1 MNHLPLLLKRLP
13 NAVYLFTG
21 ILILFSLIAPN
32 FLSIM
37 NLSNMVLQGSV
48 LLIVSL
54 GMTIVMLSNGIDL
67 SVGALMSLTGMMAG
81 ISLANEWGVIPSLL
95 FGISIG
101 LFSGLFIGF
110 SVAKLNFQPFIA
122 TFGMMGILEGISL
135 YSNKGHTVYWS
146 DSIFNFI
153 GSGYFLSIPFPIWIA
168 AMVFSMVYFLLYK
181 TPFGV
186 NVFAVG
192 GHEEGL
198 RLSGVNVKRQ
208 KMLIYMVS
216 GLLASLGGLIL
227 ASRIASGH
235 PTVGIG
241 YEFEAIASSV
251 IGGTT
256 FFGGHGGIIGT
267 VFGALII
274 TLLRNGLNL
283 LGFTTPYQYC
293 AIGFIL
299 AVGITLNI
307 VYSREN
313 TGHGRI

>member
-1 MNHLPLLLKRLP
+1 MSPIFLFFKRLP
-13 NAVYLFTG
+13 NAIYLFTA

-54 GMTIVMLSNGIDL
+54 GMTMVMLSNGIDL

-81 ISLANEWGVIPSLL
+81 LSLKHEWGMIISLLL
-95 FGISIG
+95 GMSIG
-101 LFSGLFIGF
+101 LCSGLLIGLLV
-110 SVAKLNFQPFIA
+110 SRLNFSPFIA
-122 TFGMMGILEGISL
+122 TFGMMGIFEGVSL
-135 YSNKGHTVYWS
+135 YSNQGHSVYWS
-146 DSIFNFI
+146 ESLFNFI
-153 GSGYFLSIPFPIWIA
+153 GSGYLLSIPFPVWLA
-168 AMVFSMVYFLLYK
+168 AGIFGFIYLLLYK

-186 NVFAVG
+186 NVYAIG

-198 RLSGVNVKRQ
+198 RLSGVNVRHQ
-208 KMLIYMVS
+208 KICIYMVS
-216 GLLASLGGLIL
+216 GLLASIGGLIL

-256 FFGGHGGIIGT
+256 FFGGQGGIIGT
-267 VFGALII
+267 LFGALMI

-283 LGFTTPYQYC
+283 LGYTTPYQYC
-293 AIGFIL
+293 SIGMIL

-307 VYSREN
+307 VYRK
-313 TGHGRI
+313 

>member
-1 MNHLPLLLKRLP
+1 MNPLFLIFKRLP
-13 NAVYLFTG
+13 NAIYLFTA
-21 ILILFSLIAPN
+21 ILILFSLVAPN

-54 GMTIVMLSNGIDL
+54 GMTMVMLSNGIDL

-81 ISLANEWGVIPSLL
+81 LSLKQDWGVIPSLL

-101 LFSGLFIGF
+101 LSSGLFIGLLI
-110 SVAKLNFQPFIA
+110 SRLNFPPFIA
-122 TFGMMGILEGISL
+122 TFGMMGIFEGISL
-135 YSNKGHTVYWS
+135 YSNQGHSVYWPGS
-146 DSIFNFI
+146 HFNSI
-153 GSGYFLSIPFPIWIA
+153 GSGYLLNIPFPVWLA
-168 AMVFSMVYFLLYK
+168 AGVFGLVYLLLYK

-186 NVFAVG
+186 NVYAIG

-198 RLSGVNVKRQ
+198 RLSGVNVRHQ
-208 KMLIYMVS
+208 KVCIYMVS
-216 GLLASLGGLIL
+216 GLLASIGGLVL

-256 FFGGHGGIIGT
+256 FFGGQGGIIGT
-267 VFGALII
+267 LFGALMI

-283 LGFTTPYQYC
+283 LGYTTPYQYC
-293 AIGFIL
+293 AIGMIL

-307 VYSREN
+307 VYRK
-313 TGHGRI
+313 

>member
-1 MNHLPLLLKRLP
+1 MNPLFLFLKRLP
-13 NAVYLFTG
+13 NAIYLFTA
-21 ILILFSLIAPN
+21 ILILFSVVAPN

-54 GMTIVMLSNGIDL
+54 GMTMVMLSNGIDL

-81 ISLANEWGVIPSLL
+81 LSLKHEWGMI
-95 FGISIG
+95 ISILLGILIG
-101 LFSGLFIGF
+101 LCSGLLVGF
-110 SVAKLNFQPFIA
+110 LVSHLSFSPFIA
-122 TFGMMGILEGISL
+122 TFGMMGIFEGISL
-135 YSNKGHTVYWS
+135 YSNQGHSVYWS
-146 DSIFNFI
+146 ESHFNFI
-153 GSGYFLSIPFPIWIA
+153 GSGYLISTPFPVWLA
-168 AMVFSMVYFLLYK
+168 AGIFALIYLLLYK

-186 NVFAVG
+186 NVYAIG

-198 RLSGVNVKRQ
+198 RLSGVNVRRQ
-208 KMLIYMVS
+208 KIFIYTVS
-216 GLLASLGGLIL
+216 GLLASIGGLIL

-256 FFGGHGGIIGT
+256 FFGGQGGIIGT
-267 VFGALII
+267 LFGALMI

-283 LGFTTPYQYC
+283 LGYTTPYQYC
-293 AIGFIL
+293 AIGMIL

-307 VYSREN
+307 IYRK
-313 TGHGRI
+313 